1 MSSADRPG
9 RMNSSV
15 GGCGGG
21 EVEGVRSDAVVSRCS
36 YRGTGRALP
45 AVGGACLFGFATARG
60 ALSSESEAGSSIRCR
75 LAGFGR
81 AGWRAFV
88 VALFSQGSVLAMTR
102 NALGL

>member
-21 EVEGVRSDAVVSRCS
+21 EVDGVRSAAGAACFLGVV
-36 YRGTGRALP
+36 
-45 AVGGACLFGFATARG
+45 TARG
-60 ALSSESEAGSSIRCR
+60 LTLSAESESELGSSIRCR

-81 AGWRAFV
+81 AGWRV
-88 VALFSQGSVLAMTR
+88 VVVPLLSQGSVLAMTIDDSAR
-102 NALGL
+102 WSENQIEGE